1 MNTEYIAMRQHE
13 PLPPTLCERIAVFLS
28 AEWKWL
34 LGFMAMTNL
43 NQSILG
49 IDISKAKFDVALMV
63 AGKVKKTPIFEN
75 APDGFKALSNW
86 LVKQGISSASALLAS
101 PGCYGDALA
110 TYLYDQGF
118 VVSVVNPAQ
127 IKSFGGAQSNRAKTD
142 QADAKLIAQ
151 FYQQRCPGH
160 WTPAPMHVRELQ
172 APVQRL
178 SALAQ
183 MEGQKQNRTGT
194 APTVICPS
202 IATVLATI
210 KAEIKTVEALIQHPI
225 DRHPDLKDQS
235 ALLES
240 IPGIRKATISRLLA
254 FIGDV
259 QRFNHAKALAAFV
272 GLSPTVHQSRSS
284 VRGKPHLSKKGNSV
298 IRRALYM
305 PAIVARRYNPV
316 IKAFADR
323 LKKAGKPNMVIIGA
337 VMRKLLHI
345 IYGVLKSGMPF
356 DPAWSAYH
364 A

>member
-1 MNTEYIAMRQHE
+1 
-13 PLPPTLCERIAVFLS
+13 
-28 AEWKWL
+28 
-34 LGFMAMTNL
+34 MTDL
-43 NQSILG
+43 NQGILG
-49 IDISKAKFDVALMV
+49 IDISKVKFDVALLV
-63 AGKVKKTPIFEN
+63 AGKVKKTHIFDN

-86 LVKQGISSASALLAS
+86 LLKQGITSASACMEAT
-101 PGCYGDALA
+101 GCYGDAPA

-118 VVSVVNPAQ
+118 TVSVVNPAQ
-127 IKSFGGAQSNRAKTD
+127 IKSFSGAQLNRAKTD
-142 QADAKLIAQ
+142 KADARLIAQ
-151 FYQQRCPGH
+151 FYQHMSPAH
-160 WTPAPMHVRELQ
+160 WTPAPLHVRELQ
-172 APVQRL
+172 ALVQRL

-183 MEGQKQNRTGT
+183 MERQEQNRMGT
-194 APTVICPS
+194 APAVIRPS

-210 KAEIKTVEALIQHPI
+210 KAEIKAVETMIHDHI

-235 ALLES
+235 VLLES
-240 IPGIRKATISRLLA
+240 IPGIGQATIFRILA

-259 QRFNHAKALAAFV
+259 QRFDHAKALAAFV
-272 GLSPTVHQSRSS
+272 GLNPTVHQSGSS

-316 IKAFADR
+316 IKVFAER

-345 IYGVLKSGMPF
+345 IYGVLKSGKPF
-356 DPAWSAYH
+356 DPSWSANH

>member
-1 MNTEYIAMRQHE
+1 
-13 PLPPTLCERIAVFLS
+13 
-28 AEWKWL
+28 
-34 LGFMAMTNL
+34 MADL
-43 NQSILG
+43 NHGILG

-63 AGKVKKTPIFEN
+63 AGKVKKTHIFEN
-75 APDGFKALSNW
+75 APDGFKALSSW
-86 LVKQGISSASALLAS
+86 LQKQGISSVSACMEAT
-101 PGCYGDALA
+101 GCYGDALA
-110 TYLYDQGF
+110 TYLFDQGF
-118 VVSVVNPAQ
+118 AVSVVNPAQ
-127 IKSFGGAQSNRAKTD
+127 IKSFSGAQLKRAKTD
-142 QADAKLIAQ
+142 KADAKLIAQ
-151 FYQQRCPGH
+151 FYQQMSPGH
-160 WTPAPMHVRELQ
+160 WSPPPMHVRELQ
-172 APVQRL
+172 ALVQRL

-183 MEGQKQNRTGT
+183 MEGQEQNRMDI
-194 APTVICPS
+194 APTVIRPS

-210 KAEIKTVEALIQHPI
+210 KAEIKTVEAMIHDHI
-225 DRHPDLKDQS
+225 DHHPDLKDQS
-235 ALLES
+235 ELLES
-240 IPGIRKATISRLLA
+240 IPGIGNATIIRLLA

-259 QRFNHAKALAAFV
+259 QRFDHAKALAAFV
-272 GLSPTVHQSRSS
+272 GLNPTVHQSGSS

-356 DPAWSAYH
+356 DPACSVNH